1 MMTAVELRGTAAP
14 KPLVRLVPVYA
25 IVGVSYLGYAMM
37 ATLFVPMMLS
47 PTSPYVPEGASMQ
60 LRSLLLGVLLML
72 YPMAQVVG
80 SPVLG
85 ALSDRYGRRP
95 VLVASLAVTTIAY
108 GLICI
113 GLATHMLWLLAF
125 ALAACGIGEA
135 NAAIGTSVV
144 ADTTDPDER
153 PKYLGYMWSVVSVS
167 YVLGP
172 VLGGATAARFGY
184 MPPFL
189 AMLAILAA
197 TLATVVV
204 FFRETHAPDARAQSQ
219 KIAAS
224 LGNLLTVFTDKPLR
238 AYYLVNFLVFVASM
252 GFWRVI
258 TEYLVDVF
266 DLSVG
271 EVTVDYAALAL
282 TAGIGNLVIM
292 PILVGR
298 VDMRR
303 LGMISTTLGALGVLL
318 VLVPAGASVAVA
330 FGALASIALA
340 LSFASLSGL
349 LSARVGP
356 ERQGAVLGN
365 NTALGFLGEAIGVLG
380 GSMLAGISPEL
391 PMVLFALVAL
401 LAVIILKTR
410 ITPTEAVVDKAVS
423 RHPGDGE
430 A

>member
-1 MMTAVELRGTAAP
+1 MTAVELRSGVIA
-14 KPLVRLVPVYA
+14 KPLARLAPVYV
-25 IVGVSYLGYAMM
+25 IVGISYLGYAMM

-47 PTSPYVPEGASMQ
+47 PTSPYVPAGASMQ
-60 LRSLLLGVLLML
+60 MRSLLLGVLLML

-108 GLICI
+108 GLICL
-113 GLATHMLWLLAF
+113 GLAAHMLWLLAL
-125 ALAACGIGEA
+125 ALAACGLGEA

-144 ADTTDPDER
+144 ADTTDPEER

-172 VLGGATAARFGY
+172 VLGGATAAHFGY
-184 MPPFL
+184 MLPFL
-189 AMLAILAA
+189 AMFAILAA
-197 TLATVVV
+197 TLATVV
-204 FFRETHAPDARAQSQ
+204 FSFRETRAPDAGAPKQS
-219 KIAAS
+219 IAAS
-224 LGNLLTVFTDKPLR
+224 LGNLLTVVTDKPLR
-238 AYYLVNFLVFVASM
+238 LYYLVNFLVFVASM

-271 EVTVDYAALAL
+271 EVTIDYAALAL

-292 PILVGR
+292 PLLVGR

-303 LGMISTTLGALGVLL
+303 LGMISTMLGAAGVLL
-318 VLVPAGASVAVA
+318 VLVPAGAGVAVA

-340 LSFASLSGL
+340 ISFASLSGL

-380 GSMLAGISPEL
+380 GSMLAGISPIL
-391 PMVLFALVAL
+391 PMVLFALVAVI
-401 LAVIILKTR
+401 AVIIVRTR
-410 ITPTEAVVDKAVS
+410 IAPTDASTETAAS
-423 RHPGDGE
+423 
-430 A
+430 